1 MSGLSS
7 LIFAM
12 QAGTCALDELLR
24 TPDAGV
30 RERVPPRHEFE
41 GRGRFFAAAPTFPN
55 AGHAAGFRTGVL
67 SIRSRKLAISRRSDG
82 VFGWARSLRCF
93 AREEGPMSQDIT
105 IDPPNV
111 PTVEEPALLPV
122 LPSPVRAQP
131 KRGAL
136 KKPPQKKRRT

>member
-1 MSGLSS
+1 
-7 LIFAM
+7 
-12 QAGTCALDELLR
+12 
-24 TPDAGV
+24 
-30 RERVPPRHEFE
+30 
-41 GRGRFFAAAPTFPN
+41 
-55 AGHAAGFRTGVL
+55 
-67 SIRSRKLAISRRSDG
+67 
-82 VFGWARSLRCF
+82 
-93 AREEGPMSQDIT
+93 MSQDIT